1 MPGGF
6 LLGREKVSDAERRQP
21 LKHAQ
26 VSGRGAGCPERH
38 CLLASEQNEQLQFV
52 PDEGEA

>member
-38 CLLASEQNEQLQFV
+38 CLLAPEQNEQLQFV